1 MRLPAPAV
9 SPLAPAPTRTVQFVV
24 ELVGPRTAP
33 ATQAA
38 ELLRPDW
45 RAALGQP
52 ELWAMRPADTAWQPL
67 RALMHGSY
75 DSIALA
81 WDIVTPQGDLSTT
94 SATHLVS
101 VAERF
106 ANAIGRR
113 AIPLTAPTDLA
124 QEARKIKGVQE
135 SLDAGLSIL
144 VVSPRPVAVSEFGRE
159 LEAMGLTPHDGEW
172 AWLSEGHPEPLF
184 AATPFESPMTDGIT
198 LGFRLA
204 RCPDP
209 SVALEGLLNVVD
221 TLSQSGLAAFDEDP
235 HPLSAA
241 KRETL
246 RQEIRAGTQALT
258 SIGFA
263 PGTWPALKAF
273 V

>member
-1 MRLPAPAV
+1 MRLPVPSVAPLV
-9 SPLAPAPTRTVQFVV
+9 PAPTRAVQFVL
-24 ELVGPRTAP
+24 ELVGPRTVPTA
-33 ATQAA
+33 QAA

-52 ELWAMRPADTAWQPL
+52 ELWSMRPADTAWQPL

-81 WDIVTPQGDLSTT
+81 WDMVTPQGDLSPA

-113 AIPLTAPTDLA
+113 AIPLTAPADLP
-124 QEARKIKGVQE
+124 QEARRLKRATE
-135 SLDAGLSIL
+135 ALDAGLSVL
-144 VVSPRPVAVSEFGRE
+144 VVSPIPVAVSEFGRE
-159 LEAMGLTPHDGEW
+159 LENLGLTPKDDEW
-172 AWLSEGHPEPLF
+172 GWFAPDHPEPLF
-184 AATPFESPMTDGIT
+184 AATPFESPMTDGLT

-209 SVALEGLLNVVD
+209 NVALEGLLSVVD
-221 TLSQSGLAAFDEDP
+221 ALSRSGLAAFDEDRR
-235 HPLSAA
+235 PLSAA
-241 KRETL
+241 TRENL

-258 SIGFA
+258 SIGFT
-263 PGTWPALKAF
+263 PGSWPALKAF

>member
-1 MRLPAPAV
+1 MRLPAPSIA
-9 SPLAPAPTRTVQFVV
+9 PLVPAPTRTVQFVI
-24 ELVGPRTAP
+24 ELVGPRSVP
-33 ATQAA
+33 ASQAA

-67 RALMHGSY
+67 RAQTHGSY

-81 WDIVTPQGDLSTT
+81 WDLVTPQGDLSPA
-94 SATHLVS
+94 SATHLVG

-113 AIPLTAPTDLA
+113 AIPLTAPGDLP
-124 QEARKIKGVQE
+124 QEARRLKQAGE
-135 SLDAGLSIL
+135 ALDAGLSVL
-144 VVSPRPVAVSEFGRE
+144 MVSPRPVAVSEFGRE
-159 LEAMGLTPHDGEW
+159 LEAMGLTPANEEW
-172 AWLSEGHPEPLF
+172 GWFGEGHPEPLF
-184 AATPFESPMTDGIT
+184 AATPFEASVTDGLT

-209 SVALEGLLNVVD
+209 IVAIEGLLNVVD
-221 TLSQSGLAAFDEDP
+221 ALSRSGLAAFDEDRR
-235 HPLSAA
+235 PLTAA
-241 KRETL
+241 TREAL
-246 RQEIRAGTQALT
+246 RQGIRAGTEALA
-258 SIGFA
+258 SIGLA
-263 PGTWPALKAF
+263 PGSWPALKVF